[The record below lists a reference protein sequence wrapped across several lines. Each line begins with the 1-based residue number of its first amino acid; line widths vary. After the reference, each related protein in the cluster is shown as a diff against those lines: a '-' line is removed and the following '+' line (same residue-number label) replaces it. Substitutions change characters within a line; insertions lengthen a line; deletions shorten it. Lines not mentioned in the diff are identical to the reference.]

1 VDDRQ
6 AILLLAAPSSYRLA
20 AFVRAASTLD
30 LDVIRAID
38 TPGAVPSSAGL
49 LPLDFNFPGEAVSRL
64 VGFVKVRPETT
75 ILAVDDSAVEIA
87 ASANRRLRRTHN
99 LPGSDIASR
108 DKAIMRERFA
118 AAGLPTPARRLLTL
132 DLDSLT
138 TAAGLPYPVVVKPT
152 RLNGSR
158 GVIRANDPAEF
169 AAAYER
175 TRAMLVDEGF
185 APTETAMLVEAFIPG
200 VEVAVEGLMTD
211 GELTV
216 LALFDKPDPLDG
228 PYFEETIYVTPS
240 RLPDGT
246 QRAIAETTSRMAA
259 ALGIRHGPVH
269 AELRINEEDIWPIE
283 VAGRSIGGMCS
294 TILEFGA
301 GMPLE
306 EIILRHAVGGDIPS
320 TRRSGQAVGVMM
332 IPIPGEGVLREV
344 GGIAEAC
351 QVPGITGIEITAP
364 LNQPIQPLPE
374 GASYLGFIF
383 ATCTEPAEVESALKQ
398 AHARLDIRIAPMLKL
413 RVEGGE
419 LREQKSG
426 VRPKT

>member
-1 VDDRQ
+1 MDDRQ

-38 TPGAVPSSAGL
+38 TPGAIPPSEDRF
-49 LPLDFNFPGEAVSRL
+49 PLDFNFPREAISRL
-64 VGFVKVRPETT
+64 VDFVKVRPETT

-99 LPGSDIASR
+99 LPGSDVASR

-118 AAGLPTPARRLLTL
+118 DAGLPTPDRRLLTL
-132 DLDSLT
+132 DLDPRSIAADLT
-138 TAAGLPYPVVVKPT
+138 YPVVVKPT

-158 GVIRANDPAEF
+158 GVIRANDPAEL
-169 AAAYER
+169 AVAYER
-175 TRAMLVDEGF
+175 TRAMLVDDGF
-185 APTETAMLVEAFIPG
+185 APAETAMLVEAFIPG
-200 VEVAVEGLMTD
+200 VEVAVEGLLTD

-240 RLPDGT
+240 RLPDET
-246 QRAIAETTSRMAA
+246 QHAIAAMTSRMAA

-269 AELRINEEDIWPIE
+269 AELRINEEGVWPIE

-306 EIILRHAVGGDIPS
+306 EIIVRHAVGRDIPS
-320 TRRSGQAVGVMM
+320 TQRNGQAVGVMM

-344 GGIAEAC
+344 GGIGEARD
-351 QVPGITGIEITAP
+351 VPGISGIEITAP

-383 ATCTEPAEVESALKQ
+383 ANGKKPTDVESALRQ
-398 AHARLDIRIAPMLKL
+398 AHGHLQIRIAPMLKL
-413 RVEGGE
+413 KVEGSE
-419 LREQKSG
+419 
-426 VRPKT
+426 VRDQNLKPET

>member
-1 VDDRQ
+1 MDDRQ

-38 TPGAVPSSAGL
+38 TPGAIPPSEDRF
-49 LPLDFNFPGEAVSRL
+49 PLDFNFPREAISRL
-64 VGFVKVRPETT
+64 VDFVKVRPETT

-99 LPGSDIASR
+99 LPGSDVASR

-118 AAGLPTPARRLLTL
+118 DAGLPTPDRRLLTL
-132 DLDSLT
+132 DLDPRSIAADLT
-138 TAAGLPYPVVVKPT
+138 YPVVVKPT

-158 GVIRANDPAEF
+158 GVIRANDPAEL
-169 AAAYER
+169 AVAYER
-175 TRAMLVDEGF
+175 TRAMLVDDGF
-185 APTETAMLVEAFIPG
+185 APAETAMLVEAFIPG

-240 RLPDGT
+240 RLPDET
-246 QRAIAETTSRMAA
+246 QHAIAAMTSRMAA

-269 AELRINEEDIWPIE
+269 AELRINEEGVWPIE

-301 GMPLE
+301 GMTLE
-306 EIILRHAVGGDIPS
+306 EIIVRHAVGRDIPS
-320 TRRSGQAVGVMM
+320 TQRNGQAVGVMM

-344 GGIAEAC
+344 GGIGEARD
-351 QVPGITGIEITAP
+351 VPGISGIEITAP

-383 ATCTEPAEVESALKQ
+383 AEGTEPADVESALRE
-398 AHARLDIRIAPMLKL
+398 AHGHLQIRIAPMLKL
-413 RVEGGE
+413 KVEGSE
-419 LREQKSG
+419 
-426 VRPKT
+426 VRDQNLKPET

>member
-1 VDDRQ
+1 MDDRQ

-20 AFVRAASTLD
+20 AFIRAASTLD

-38 TPGAVPSSAGL
+38 TPGAVPPSADL
-49 LPLDFNFPGEAVSRL
+49 VPLDFNFPREAISRL
-64 VGFVKVRPETT
+64 VDFVKVRPETT

-99 LPGSDIASR
+99 LPGSDVASR
-108 DKAIMRERFA
+108 DKAVMRERFA
-118 AAGLPTPARRLLTL
+118 TADLPTPERRLLTL
-132 DLDSLT
+132 DLDPLAIASELK
-138 TAAGLPYPVVVKPT
+138 YPVVVKPT

-158 GVIRANDPAEF
+158 GVIRANSSVEF
-169 AAAYER
+169 ATAYER
-175 TRAMLVDEGF
+175 TRAMLIDEGF
-185 APTETAMLVEAFIPG
+185 APAETAMLVEAFIPG

-211 GELTV
+211 GELTM

-240 RLPDGT
+240 RLPEET
-246 QRAIAETTSRMAA
+246 QSAIAETTSRMAA

-269 AELRINEEDIWPIE
+269 AELRINDEGVWPIE

-306 EIILRHAVGGDIPS
+306 EIILRHAVGRDIPS
-320 TRRSGQAVGVMM
+320 MERTGQAVGVMM
-332 IPIPGEGVLREV
+332 IPIPGEGVLRGVNGVDPAQE
-344 GGIAEAC
+344 
-351 QVPGITGIEITAP
+351 VPGITGIEITAP

-383 ATCTEPAEVESALKQ
+383 AKGKEPAEVESALRE
-398 AHARLDIRIAPMLKL
+398 AHGLLEIRIAPMLRL
-413 RVEGGE
+413 RVE
-419 LREQKSG
+419 S
-426 VRPKT
+426 